1 MITDPIAIT
10 HAEAAAG
17 ACCARQ
23 ASKCLRP
30 ARRGRLWLAGNH
42 ASARLSHKCQLPFQT
57 LALCELTAWQLMIA
71 LLPSHACTRLAV
83 SASPTLLSEEPEG

>member
-1 MITDPIAIT
+1 MQQKLSILGAEAVITDPIMIT

-42 ASARLSHKCQLPFQT
+42 ASARLSHKCQSPFQA

-71 LLPSHACTRLAV
+71 LLLTSLHEQLNWQ
-83 SASPTLLSEEPEG
+83 